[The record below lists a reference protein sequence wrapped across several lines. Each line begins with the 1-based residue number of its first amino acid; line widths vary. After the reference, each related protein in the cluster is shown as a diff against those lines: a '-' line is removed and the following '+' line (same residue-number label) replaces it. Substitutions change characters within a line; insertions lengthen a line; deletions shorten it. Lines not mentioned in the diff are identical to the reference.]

1 MELVKGGQLKDLID
15 ARFKSGRGFTDEEVS
30 LIMKSIFSAVKHFHA
45 KEIVHRDLKPGFLFK
60 LGLFLK
66 QFLENIL
73 VQDWED
79 LTSIKIADFGLST
92 QFSIDGFVRS
102 LRQKCGTMIYMA
114 PELALEEKYG
124 KVLKIKRLHFIHHLF
139 IASRYLELWFGH
151 VYHAFEQRKSS
162 LVCES

>member
-45 KEIVHRDLKPGFLFK
+45 KEIVHRDLKPGSFHIIRHL
-60 LGLFLK
+60 LI

-124 KVLKIKRLHFIHHLF
+124 KVLISQLPFPHHLF
-139 IASRYLELWFGH
+139 KASRYLELWFGH
-151 VYHAFEQRKSS
+151 VYNAFSSRKSS
-162 LVCES
+162 FVCEV